1 MRRRDELLVGL
12 MLVLA
17 IVVCAVG
24 TIWLIRGG
32 LASGY
37 PMYARFHW
45 GGGAKQGQSV
55 LLSGVNIGYIDDV
68 IFEQKG
74 TVIIKMSIN
83 KKYKIPAGTVA
94 TLDPNGFFGDVVVA
108 LKPTRITT
116 ETIPANDTVPPG
128 KPQPQLADII
138 ARVDSMSGTL
148 NDVTKSVQVE
158 LVQGGGIADLRK
170 TLASTNKLVEQLSGI
185 ASTEGHQL
193 ADITGKL
200 DHAVSAI
207 DSATIDSTIK
217 NLRTTSANA
226 AILTNNLANT
236 TAHLDDVLAKVDTGG
251 GSTGKLINDPALYNN
266 VSLLM
271 ARLDSLTAD
280 FKQHPKKY
288 VRLSIF

>member
-17 IVVCAVG
+17 IIVCAVG

-32 LASGY
+32 LSSGY
-37 PMYARFHW
+37 PLYARFHW

-55 LLSGVNIGYIDDV
+55 LLSGVNVGYIDDV
-68 IFEQKG
+68 VFEQKG
-74 TVIIKMSIN
+74 TVIIKLSIN
-83 KKYKIPAGTVA
+83 KKFKIPAGTVA
-94 TLDPNGFFGDVVVA
+94 TLDPNGFFGDVVVG
-108 LKPTRITT
+108 LRPTKITSDFLPVGDT
-116 ETIPANDTVPPG
+116 LPAG

-148 NDVTKSVQVE
+148 NDVTRSVQVE

-170 TLASTNKLVEQLSGI
+170 TLASSNKLVMELSGI
-185 ASTEGHQL
+185 AETEGRQL
-193 ADITGKL
+193 ADVTKKL
-200 DHAVSAI
+200 DHAVSAV
-207 DSATIDSTIK
+207 DSATIDSTLK

-226 AILTNNLANT
+226 TILTNNLANT

-251 GSTGKLINDPALYNN
+251 GSAGKLVNDPQLYAN
-266 VSLLM
+266 VNLLL
-271 ARLDSLTAD
+271 ARLDSLTSD

>member
-17 IVVCAVG
+17 IVVVAVG

-37 PMYARFHW
+37 PLYARFHW

-55 LLSGVNIGYIDDV
+55 LLSGVNVGYIDDV

-94 TLDPNGFFGDVVVA
+94 TLDPNGFFGDVVVG
-108 LKPTRITT
+108 LRPTKVTS
-116 ETIPANDTVPPG
+116 EAIPAGDTVPPG

-148 NDVTKSVQVE
+148 NDVTRSVQVE

-170 TLASTNKLVEQLSGI
+170 TLAASNKLVEQLGGI
-185 ASTEGHQL
+185 AATEGQQL
-193 ADITGKL
+193 ADVTRKL
-200 DHAVSAI
+200 DHAASAL
-207 DSATIDSTIK
+207 DSATIDSTLQ
-217 NLRTTSANA
+217 NLKTTSVNVKT
-226 AILTNNLANT
+226 LTNNLANT
-236 TAHLDDVLAKVDTGG
+236 TAHLDDVMAKVDTGG

-266 VSLLM
+266 VNMLLT
-271 ARLDSLTAD
+271 RLDSLTAD

>member
-17 IVVCAVG
+17 IIVCAVG

-32 LASGY
+32 LSSGY
-37 PMYARFHW
+37 PLYARFHW
-45 GGGAKQGQSV
+45 GGGAKQGQAV
-55 LLSGVNIGYIDDV
+55 LLAGVNVGYIDDV

-74 TVIIKMSIN
+74 TVIIKLSIN

-94 TLDPNGFFGDVVVA
+94 TLDANGFFGDVVVG
-108 LKPTRITT
+108 LRPTRITS
-116 ETIPANDTVPPG
+116 ETVPVGDTLPAG
-128 KPQPQLADII
+128 KPSPQLADII

-148 NDVTKSVQVE
+148 NDVTRSVQVE

-170 TLASTNKLVEQLSGI
+170 TLENSNKLVAELSGI
-185 ASTEGHQL
+185 AETEGRQL
-193 ADITGKL
+193 ADVTRKL
-200 DHAVSAI
+200 DHAVSAV
-207 DSATIDSTIK
+207 DSATIDSTLK

-226 AILTNNLANT
+226 TILTNNLANT

-251 GSTGKLINDPALYNN
+251 GSAGKLVNDPALYAN
-266 VSLLM
+266 VNLLLT
-271 ARLDSLTAD
+271 RLDSLTSD